1 MSNTER
7 DIRNTKWDIEE
18 TESKIE
24 ETEQNIK
31 TTIKKYNCLPQVN
44 NPINTPSFTR
54 RGITQ
59 FESFIEELLEDLDC
73 NRDDVYDPDNVDPDE
88 SKYLEYLHTKCFNLL
103 CYLKKLDDLNEKLKD
118 LNYTLYLDNFQY

>member
-31 TTIKKYNCLPQVN
+31 TEIKRYNRLPQVN

-54 RGITQ
+54 RGIRQ
-59 FESFIEELLEDLDC
+59 FKSFIEELLEDLEYNC
-73 NRDDVYDPDNVDPDE
+73 YGAYDPDNVDPDE
-88 SKYLEYLHTKCFNLL
+88 SKYLEYLHTKCHNLL
-103 CYLKKLDDLNEKLKD
+103 YYLENLDDLNEKLKD
-118 LNYTLYLDNFQY
+118 LNYKLYLENFQY